1 MLSLSAYSCESR
13 GGHDGLES
21 RHRDSRGR
29 DCRGGLPE
37 IPSGLE
43 CECRQEL
50 IRSIRVIRVQTLSLA
65 ALHTEGAEDGSEDG
79 DDEIDYFLNCF
90 LFHFY

>member
-1 MLSLSAYSCESR
+1 MSAGMTR
-13 GGHDGLES
+13 KWPLN
-21 RHRDSRGR
+21 R
-29 DCRGGLPE
+29 
-37 IPSGLE
+37 
-43 CECRQEL
+43 L
-50 IRSIRVIRVQTLSLA
+50 IRSIRVICVQTLSLA

>member
-1 MLSLSAYSCESR
+1 MSAGMTR
-13 GGHDGLES
+13 KWPLN
-21 RHRDSRGR
+21 RF
-29 DCRGGLPE
+29 
-37 IPSGLE
+37 
-43 CECRQEL
+43 